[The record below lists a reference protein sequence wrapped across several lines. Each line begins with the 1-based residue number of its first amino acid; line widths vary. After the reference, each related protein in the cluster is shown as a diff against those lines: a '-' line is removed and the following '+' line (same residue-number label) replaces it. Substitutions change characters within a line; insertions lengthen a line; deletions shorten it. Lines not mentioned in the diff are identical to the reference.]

1 MTTIK
6 DIAKLA
12 GVSHGTV
19 SNVLNGRGNVSV
31 KKIKL
36 VEEVAQKLGYQL
48 NVQAKILKEG
58 FAKTI
63 SIILPNVIAQQF
75 SYLYNKLF
83 ISLNELGYETTIYL
97 TYNTQE
103 LELQFIQKIATK
115 RDLAIITVSCLDN
128 AQVYYQNLAIPRD
141 KIIFVY
147 NRPKL
152 AEKFI
157 SLDFKQA
164 GEFMAKAIMDR
175 NYHNIGLLVDAEKNT
190 YAHVFKQSMLGKFKQ
205 SNYLINVHNQLSSNC
220 TEYNKA
226 FDFFREPNIRF
237 DAIVTSGIE
246 KAHYIKNACY
256 FGSQQHCPPIF
267 TLSDNCYAYR
277 DDFYQYQMHY
287 GLLSQSI
294 INVIENKKSS
304 PPINN
309 GYQHLTSIKSINNIE
324 KDTINVL
331 VLPSP
336 TTEIVKKLLPHLYK
350 KTGITVN
357 LIIKSFDEVHK
368 ILHNLDN
375 YPEIDV
381 VRVDIACF
389 PWFAHSAFKPLT
401 NLDVN
406 LEQCLS
412 QYSTYIVE
420 RFSYI
425 SGVPYAIPF
434 DPSIQML
441 FYRKD
446 IFNDPLVK
454 RYYFEKY
461 RQQLMVPTTFS
472 QFNQLTEFFNQYFNP
487 ESPIKFGS
495 CVTLGNPKILASEF
509 LLRYYA
515 HGGSL
520 VQNDHIELNKITAL
534 ITLREFE
541 EFIHTAK
548 NLDDDWWLES
558 VKQFER
564 GNIAMLIV
572 YMNLFYGVFNHRIL
586 PLTGYAAVPDN
597 KPLLGGGSL
606 CMSKFSGKDKAVSTF
621 FNWLFSSEINEQ
633 IALLSGSSFTDN
645 ISMSQQVM
653 NNYPWLN
660 IAKTNY
666 LNGIRENSINNKF
679 YLDLPQIEKIIGY
692 HLLLWSK
699 QQYSIEETI
708 NNLNIELAK
717 KTGEL
722 LNSGLTV

>member
-175 NYHNIGLLVDAEKNT
+175 NYHNIALLVDAEKNT

>member
-175 NYHNIGLLVDAEKNT
+175 NYHNIALLVDAEKNT

-633 IALLSGSSFTDN
+633 IALLSGSSFMDN
-645 ISMSQQVM
+645 
-653 NNYPWLN
+653 
-660 IAKTNY
+660 
-666 LNGIRENSINNKF
+666 
-679 YLDLPQIEKIIGY
+679 
-692 HLLLWSK
+692 
-699 QQYSIEETI
+699 YS
-708 NNLNIELAK
+708 
-717 KTGEL
+717 
-722 LNSGLTV
+722 